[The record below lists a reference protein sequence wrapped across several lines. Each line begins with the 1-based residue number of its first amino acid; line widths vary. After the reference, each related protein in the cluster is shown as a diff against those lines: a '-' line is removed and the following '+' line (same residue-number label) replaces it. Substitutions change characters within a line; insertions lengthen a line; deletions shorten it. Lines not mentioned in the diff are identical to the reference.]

1 MLGIYLIT
9 SAFSLLRAFGPRQLV
24 FPPLGLIFTLRVTSG
39 LRHSSSLRVDSSFHL
54 ESLRAFGPRLPSV
67 WTHPST

>member
-24 FPPLGLIFTLRVTSG
+24 FPPLGLILPLRVTSG
-39 LRHSSSLRVDSSFHL
+39 LRPSSSLRLDSFFHL
-54 ESLRAFGPRLPSV
+54 ESLRAFGPRLPFH
-67 WTHPST
+67 WTPPSI